1 MSSTLWAWIPRP
13 RLAWLIVLAAVGLL
27 YIPINRTVQGG
38 VILSLPWDAQV
49 PFWPIWAVPYLLSIL
64 WWMASFIWA
73 ARKMDDIRYRAFVV
87 ATLAVMLTAYAVFVL
102 YPTYVERPVPVGHSW
117 QVELI
122 RSIYSNDRL
131 NNAFPSAHAYTTVL
145 IALFWWDW
153 RPKLRWLWAAIAV
166 VVVLSTL
173 FTGQHNLPDPIGGIV
188 WAYAGYRFGW
198 WWVKRMPA
206 RRKEG

>member
-1 MSSTLWAWIPRP
+1 MSSTLLAWIPKP
-13 RLAWLIVLAAVGLL
+13 RLTWLLVLAAVGLL
-27 YIPINRTVQGG
+27 YIPINRTVKGG
-38 VILSLPWDAQV
+38 VILTFPWDAQV

-73 ARKMDDIRYRAFVV
+73 ARKMDDGRFQAFAV
-87 ATLAVMLTAYAVFVL
+87 ATLAVMLTAYMVFVL
-102 YPTYVERPVPVGHSW
+102 YPTYVERPVVVGHSW
-117 QVELI
+117 QADLV

-131 NNAFPSAHAYTTVL
+131 NNAFPSAHVYTTVL

-153 RPKLRWLWAAIAV
+153 RPKLRWLWAAIV
-166 VVVLSTL
+166 VVVILSTL
-173 FTGQHNLPDPIGGIV
+173 FTGQHNLPDPIGGII

-198 WWVKRMPA
+198 WWVKRMQA